1 MKPITCMKIAFKG
14 IKSRRHYRL
23 VRGSFQKAISH
34 LSSDLQDSALR
45 EFDRVAKKFGS
56 SDKY

>member
-23 VRGSFQKAISH
+23 VRGSFQKA
-34 LSSDLQDSALR
+34 LSYLSIDLQDSALR
-45 EFDRVAKKFGS
+45 EFDRMAKKHGNF
-56 SDKY
+56 DKY